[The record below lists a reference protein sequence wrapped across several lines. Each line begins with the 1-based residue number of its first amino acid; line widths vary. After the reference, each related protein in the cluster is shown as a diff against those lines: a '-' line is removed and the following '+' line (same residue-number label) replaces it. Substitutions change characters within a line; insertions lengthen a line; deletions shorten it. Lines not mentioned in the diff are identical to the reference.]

1 MDESIRFLAENATRA
16 ELVDVLE
23 KVEGARSGLYD
34 VLERLLGGIRNHG
47 LQNTLEPMVREALH
61 DFDGSCL
68 CDAVRDV
75 DDRMQEV
82 MEVSVSGPC
91 REANMACRAIVEH
104 LEKSLK
110 TELPL
115 DDVIRMVA
123 VVNEAIDRSM
133 KEAVRPLVRLAADV
147 KEMAERTGRRA
158 SIVLEKMGDESITMS
173 VRQVV
178 ENSRRISEAVDEA
191 MSGIGGA

>member
-34 VLERLLGGIRNHG
+34 VLERLLAGIRNHG

-75 DDRMQEV
+75 DDRLQEI
-82 MEVSVSGPC
+82 MEMSSGPC

-123 VVNEAIDRSM
+123 VVNEAIDRSVE
-133 KEAVRPLVRLAADV
+133 EAVRPLVRLAADV

-158 SIVLEKMGDESITMS
+158 SIVLEKMGDDSITMS

-178 ENSRRISEAVDEA
+178 ENSRRISEEVDEA
-191 MSGIGGA
+191 MAGIGG